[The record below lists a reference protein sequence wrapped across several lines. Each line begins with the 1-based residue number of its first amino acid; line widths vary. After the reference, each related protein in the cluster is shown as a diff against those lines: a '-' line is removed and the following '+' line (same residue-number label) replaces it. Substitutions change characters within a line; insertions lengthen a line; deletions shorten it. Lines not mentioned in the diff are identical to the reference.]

1 MPAASA
7 EPSGANA
14 DPRTRLLADIG
25 GTTAR
30 FALARAGVLG
40 PVAVMAVADHPTP
53 ADAIRAF
60 LSREQAAPATVDAV
74 LAVAG
79 PVDNGR
85 CALTNSTWVVDVAE
99 LRAIFG
105 FVSARLLNDFEALA
119 WALPALAIDDLH
131 PIGGGAAKPR
141 APRIVLGPGTG
152 FGVAAYIDGDPPR
165 VLAGEGGHAT
175 LPAADAREAAVIE
188 HLRARFGHV
197 SIERA
202 LSGDGLVNLYQALA
216 ALESRA
222 VPARDAAQIVQA
234 ARARTC
240 PGSRAALEMFCA
252 LLGGI
257 AGDLALSF
265 GAQGGV
271 YIGGGIAPRFVDLLA
286 ASDFRARFEAKGR
299 FESYV
304 RAIPTWIITHP
315 QPALRGLAAMPL
327 TPERETGA

>member
-1 MPAASA
+1 MSAASA
-7 EPSGANA
+7 DPLRRKAEPRA
-14 DPRTRLLADIG
+14 RLLADIG

-30 FALARAGVLG
+30 FALARAGMIG

-60 LSREQAAPATVDAV
+60 LAAHPAPPESLDAV

-79 PVDNGR
+79 PVENGR
-85 CALTNSTWVVDVAE
+85 CALTNSTWVVDAAA
-99 LRAIFG
+99 LGAAFS
-105 FVSARLLNDFEALA
+105 FASARLLNDFEALA
-119 WALPALAIDDLH
+119 WALPVLAAGDLH
-131 PIGGGAAKPR
+131 AIGGGAPKPR

-152 FGVAAYIDGDPPR
+152 FGAAAYVDGDPPR

-188 HLRARFGHV
+188 RLRQRFGHV

-216 ALESRA
+216 ALDGA
-222 VPARDAAQIVQA
+222 TVPDRDAAAIVAA
-234 ARARTC
+234 ARDRAC
-240 PGSRAALEMFCA
+240 AVSRAALELFCA
-252 LLGGI
+252 LLGGV

-271 YIGGGIAPRFVDLLA
+271 YVGGGIAPRLVDTLPSSA
-286 ASDFRARFEAKGR
+286 FRARFEAKGR
-299 FESYV
+299 FDSYL
-304 RAIPTWIITHP
+304 RTIPTWIITHP
-315 QPALRGLAAMPL
+315 QPALRGLATLPL
-327 TPERETGA
+327 SSEREAGS